1 MSEVNGWILDEYIP
15 PSASLKQGD
24 LIKFTDETDPL
35 RKVGIVVT
43 ADCDL
48 SNKKHAKLVTLIPV
62 VTVKDIMENYLL
74 LEDCDR
80 KKEQIENYAFRE
92 LRIEKQPD
100 IEINQALLR
109 SSIENTSGSDISES
123 ILTAVKIV
131 TDQVTSISISEYTNL
146 MHTLGISKKKADAL
160 SDQIRTRG
168 DLLILPSPQDLGV
181 TNNIAWVRQIWQ
193 VPLTSIALRTSETSS
208 RKGEKIARLESP
220 FRYRLTQLMA
230 QVFSDIGLP
239 DVKDSVQKEISGA
252 YGNV

>member
-1 MSEVNGWILDEYIP
+1 MSEINGWILDEYIH

-24 LIKFTDETDPL
+24 LIKFSDEKDPL

-48 SNKKHAKLVTLIPV
+48 NNKKHANLVTLIPV

-74 LEDCDR
+74 LEDCDK
-80 KKEQIENYAFRE
+80 KKEQIENYAFKA
-92 LRIEKQPD
+92 LRIEKQSD

-109 SSIENTSGSDISES
+109 SSIENMSDSNISES
-123 ILTAVKIV
+123 ILTAVRIL
-131 TDQVTSISISEYTNL
+131 TDQVISISISEYINL
-146 MHTLGISKKKADAL
+146 MNTLGISTKKADAL
-160 SDQIRTRG
+160 SSQIKTRG
-168 DLLILPSPQDLGV
+168 DLLILPSPENLGV
-181 TNNIAWVRQIWQ
+181 INNIAWVRQIWQ

-239 DVKDSVQKEISGA
+239 DVKDSVQQEINGA
-252 YGNV
+252 YNNV

>member
-1 MSEVNGWILDEYIP
+1 MSEVNGWILDKYIP

-24 LIKFTDETDPL
+24 LIKFTDEKDPL

-48 SNKKHAKLVTLIPV
+48 NNKKHANLVTLIPV

-74 LEDCDR
+74 LEDCDK
-80 KKEQIENYAFRE
+80 KKEQIENYAFKA
-92 LRIEKQPD
+92 LRIEKQSE

-109 SSIENTSGSDISES
+109 SSIESMSSSDISES
-123 ILTAVKIV
+123 ILTAVRIV
-131 TDQVTSISISEYTNL
+131 TDQVTSISISEYKDL
-146 MHTLGISKKKADAL
+146 MDALGISTKKADAL
-160 SDQIRTRG
+160 STQIKTRG
-168 DLLILPSPQDLGV
+168 DLLILPSPEKLGV
-181 TNNIAWVRQIWQ
+181 INNIAWVRQIWQ

-239 DVKDSVQKEISGA
+239 DVEDSVQQEISGA
-252 YGNV
+252 YNNV

>member
-1 MSEVNGWILDEYIP
+1 MSEVNGWILDKYIP

-24 LIKFTDETDPL
+24 LIKFTDEKDPL

-48 SNKKHAKLVTLIPV
+48 NNKKHANLVTLIPV

-74 LEDCDR
+74 LEDCDK
-80 KKEQIENYAFRE
+80 KKEQIENYAFKA
-92 LRIEKQPD
+92 LRIEKQSE

-109 SSIENTSGSDISES
+109 SSIESMSSSDISES
-123 ILTAVKIV
+123 ILTAVRIV
-131 TDQVTSISISEYTNL
+131 TDQVTSISISEYKDL
-146 MHTLGISKKKADAL
+146 MDTLGISTKKADAL
-160 SDQIRTRG
+160 STQIKTRG
-168 DLLILPSPQDLGV
+168 DLLILPSPEKLGV
-181 TNNIAWVRQIWQ
+181 INNIAWVRQIWQ

-239 DVKDSVQKEISGA
+239 DVEDSVQQEISGA
-252 YGNV
+252 YNNV